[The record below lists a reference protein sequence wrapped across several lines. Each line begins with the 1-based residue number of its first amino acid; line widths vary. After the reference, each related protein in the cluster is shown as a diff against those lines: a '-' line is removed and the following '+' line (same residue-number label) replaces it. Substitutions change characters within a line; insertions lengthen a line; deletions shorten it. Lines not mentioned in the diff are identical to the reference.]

1 MSSTSLDQNAS
12 SVARGF
18 LHEGSS
24 GWLHAKLDGK
34 KRVQYLPTIYE
45 ISVARR
51 ACMYSLQL
59 S

>member
-18 LHEGSS
+18 LHEGSY
-24 GWLHAKLDGK
+24 GCLHAKLHGK
-34 KRVQYLPTIYE
+34 QRVQYLPTIYE
-45 ISVARR
+45 ISMAGR
-51 ACMYSLQL
+51 AWMYSLQL